1 MKKRLLVLSCCIGM
15 FGWIS
20 GAEIA
25 LADQV
30 YGEPTATVEM
40 VGVVGKPLESIVSI
54 SAYDFKIYENDF
66 KDLIEDNEKAEN
78 TIIKYSHAHA
88 ENVVTK
94 RDLTKAI
101 HIEELKSLKQLKKGG
116 KVTLTLSVKAPYTR
130 ANPSD
135 LRSPKSEAQVK
146 IDVELLSSIPGS
158 SVGQDGSNSSE
169 LSDVNDSNGSQDSKI
184 PNQENDS
191 KKGNSHFPETGEVSA
206 QGFALAGF
214 LLLSFN
220 FLFLLISKKRKKDE
234 TS

>member
-1 MKKRLLVLSCCIGM
+1 M
-15 FGWIS
+15 FGLIS
-20 GAEIA
+20 GAEKA
-25 LADQV
+25 LANQI
-30 YGEPTATVEM
+30 YGESTATVEV
-40 VGVVGKPLESIVSI
+40 VGVVGKPLESTVTI
-54 SAYDFKIYENDF
+54 SAYGFKISENDF
-66 KDLIEDNEKAEN
+66 KKLIEDREKAEDV
-78 TIIKYSHAHA
+78 IIEYSHAHA
-88 ENVVTK
+88 ENIMTK
-94 RDLTKAI
+94 QDLTKAI
-101 HIEELKSLKQLKKGG
+101 HIEELKSFEQLKGSSK
-116 KVTLTLSVKAPYTR
+116 KVTLTLRVKAPYTR

-191 KKGNSHFPETGEVSA
+191 KKGNSHFPETGEVSTL
-206 QGFALAGF
+206 GFALAGF